1 VVFKQSQL
9 RVLVLI
15 FVPNQTTLHICMPE
29 RPTSNNKNMKTFVII
44 LSITSLLSM
53 NLSKAFSTMSNSPSS
68 KNLRV
73 VFNGGDNMLGRAVQ
87 LSFPVQ
93 APGEE
98 HITDSCP
105 GYHYLHMCLHPSG
118 HPDGD
123 LSLAEIREQNK
134 QGNYL
139 WKDYRKLRIDPP
151 PDVRLLNVESHITRS
166 IDKPDL
172 PLWKGIRYHTHVD
185 NLDTMIRPYAETTH
199 GGESASPVVL
209 SLANNHVIDYGR
221 TALDTETLPAI
232 KKLQADMANV
242 STVGIGGSWL
252 DASKPAEF
260 KCSNTNVQVF
270 AVSSGC
276 SGTPTSWWANDEGK
290 SGLVGIPALVSKEAI
305 TDAVEIVKRAI
316 ESHPCPEDKLRILSV
331 HMGPNWALKGEDEK
345 DIACR
350 RDFAHKVIDDCDVDI
365 VYGHSSHHMRGME
378 VYKGKLILYG
388 TGDIINDYE
397 GFENRGEDKYNRLGG
412 IFIADIDAGSGNLR
426 QLQIV
431 PMFMNRLRLERYK
444 KGSQLWS
451 PNQKRLVTNEEKGK
465 DLCTFI
471 NELSLIDAGNEK
483 AALTVKYVDE
493 SKSNIPGGPVLQ
505 TDVFAFN

>member
-1 VVFKQSQL
+1 
-9 RVLVLI
+9 
-15 FVPNQTTLHICMPE
+15 
-29 RPTSNNKNMKTFVII
+29 MKTLFVII
-44 LSITSLLSM
+44 LSIISLLSM
-53 NLSKAFSTMSNSPSS
+53 NPTKAFITMSNSPSSKKS

-87 LSFPVQ
+87 LSFPIQ
-93 APGEE
+93 APDEE
-98 HITDSCP
+98 VITDSCP
-105 GYHYLHMCLHPSG
+105 GYHYLDMCMHPSG
-118 HPDGD
+118 HPGGD
-123 LSLAEIREQNK
+123 LSLSEIREQNK

-151 PDVRLLNVESHITRS
+151 PDIRLLNVESHITRS
-166 IDKPDL
+166 INKPDL
-172 PLWKGIRYHTHVD
+172 PLWKGIRYHTHRD

-199 GGESASPVVL
+199 GGEFASPVVL

-221 TALDTETLPAI
+221 TALDSETLPALE
-232 KKLQADMANV
+232 KLQSVIRNV
-242 STVGIGGSWL
+242 STVGIGRSWL

-260 KCSNTNVQVF
+260 KCSDTNVQVF

-305 TDAVEIVKRAI
+305 TDAVEIVKRVI
-316 ESHPCPEDKLRILSV
+316 DSHPCPKDKLRILSV
-331 HMGPNWALKGEDEK
+331 HMGPNWALKGEDEM

-350 RDFAHKVIDDCDVDI
+350 RDFAHKVIDNCDVDI

-412 IFIADIDAGSGNLR
+412 IFIADVDASSGKLK

-444 KGSQLWS
+444 KGSQIWS
-451 PNQKRLVTNEEKGK
+451 PNQKHLVTDDEKGK

-471 NELSLIDAGNEK
+471 NELSLIDAGSEK

-493 SKSNIPGGPVLQ
+493 SKSSIPGGPVLQ
-505 TDVFAFN
+505 TDIFA

>member
-1 VVFKQSQL
+1 
-9 RVLVLI
+9 
-15 FVPNQTTLHICMPE
+15 
-29 RPTSNNKNMKTFVII
+29 
-44 LSITSLLSM
+44 
-53 NLSKAFSTMSNSPSS
+53 MSNPPSS
-68 KNLRV
+68 KYLRV

-87 LSFPVQ
+87 LSFPTQ

-98 HITDSCP
+98 LITDSCP
-105 GYHYLHMCLHPSG
+105 GYHYLDLCMHPSG

-123 LSLAEIREQNK
+123 LALVEIREQNK

-139 WKDYRKLRIDPP
+139 WKDYCKLQIYPP

-166 IDKPDL
+166 INKQDL
-172 PLWKGIRYHTHVD
+172 PLWKGIRYHTHVE
-185 NLDTMIRPYAETTH
+185 NLDTMIRPYAACTH
-199 GGESASPVVL
+199 GGEFASPVVL
-209 SLANNHVIDYGR
+209 SLANNHVMDYGR
-221 TALDTETLPAI
+221 LALDSETLPALE
-232 KKLQADMANV
+232 KLKADVPDV
-242 STVGIGGSWL
+242 STVGIGRSWL

-260 KCSNTNVQVF
+260 KCSDTNVQVF

-276 SGTPTSWWANDEGK
+276 SGTPASWWANDEGK
-290 SGLVGIPALVSKEAI
+290 SGLVGIPALVNEEAI

-316 ESHPCPEDKLRILSV
+316 ASHPCPEDKLRILSV
-331 HMGPNWALKGEDEK
+331 HMGPNWALKGEDEM

-397 GFENRGEDKYNRLGG
+397 GFENRGEDRYNRLGG
-412 IFIADIDAGSGNLR
+412 IFIADVDASSGNLR

-431 PMFMNRLRLERYK
+431 PMFMNRLRLVRYK

-451 PNQKRLVTNEEKGK
+451 PKQKRLVKDDEKGK

-471 NELSLIDAGNEK
+471 NALSFIDAGSET
-483 AALTVKYVDE
+483 AALTLKYVDE
-493 SKSNIPGGPVLQ
+493 SNSSIPGGPVLQ
-505 TDVFAFN
+505 TDVFA